1 MKKISVI
8 AATGINVPRE
18 DNARR
23 YITDAAAVLVD
34 DTAYYR
40 RQIRAGDLII
50 RNEAPEPEA
59 AAEPATAIPA
69 QKATAPVADK
79 KQAKA
84 AAEPASD
91 ASKKDAT
98 EVDNVQS

>member
-50 RNEAPEPEA
+50 RNEPDPEVMA
-59 AAEPATAIPA
+59 APATAIVSP
-69 QKATAPVADK
+69 KGTAPVADK
-79 KQAKA
+79 KPAKA
-84 AAEPASD
+84 TAEPVSD
-91 ASKKDAT
+91 GSKKDST